1 MQSGSLT
8 ITKKKPKTHFIFS
21 FQSHSGIGKP
31 EHERNSC
38 WRCLLVCQ
46 ECRALREEDAAF
58 VRAPVIAL
66 VQTSAPVLSRG
77 REKPSVALLF
87 RGEKLLASVNLGPS
101 PYVVASLR
109 GGCRPS
115 LLSPPLPLR
124 RVMQSASNPSREAL
138 FDARYSQDAAGVCN
152 A

>member
-1 MQSGSLT
+1 MQMLSGNPT
-8 ITKKKPKTHFIFS
+8 ITIKKKTHFIFS

-46 ECRALREEDAAF
+46 ECRALREEDAMF
-58 VRAPVIAL
+58 VRAPVITL

-87 RGEKLLASVNLGPS
+87 RRETSCLCQPRPVSICCCLS
-101 PYVVASLR
+101 PR
-109 GGCRPS
+109 GCRPS
-115 LLSPPLPLR
+115 LLSTPAKGNE
-124 RVMQSASNPSREAL
+124 VGIK
-138 FDARYSQDAAGVCN
+138 SQQGGSL
-152 A
+152 